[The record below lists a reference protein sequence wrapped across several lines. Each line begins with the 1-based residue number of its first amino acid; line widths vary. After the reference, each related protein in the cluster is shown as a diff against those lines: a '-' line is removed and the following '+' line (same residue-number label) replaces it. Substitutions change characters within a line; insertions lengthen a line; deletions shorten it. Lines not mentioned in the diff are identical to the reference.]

1 MYQSDR
7 AARSAAPH
15 QVRPTGKMRYDG
27 GFEPHWRAA
36 MPNQSAQPIVFGK
49 YTLLERISHGGMA
62 EVFRARTLG
71 EAGFER
77 IVAIKLLLPQ
87 VAMDDEFVTM
97 LIDEAKIAGQL
108 SHANIA
114 QIFDLGKAEDRYYIV
129 QEYVPGRDL
138 RAILRHLGDED
149 RRISLAQA
157 CHILLKVCEGLDYA
171 HNKRDAA
178 GNPLNLV
185 HRDISPQNVI
195 ASYEGEIKLIDFGI
209 VKAEGRATR
218 TLAGLVKG
226 KFAYMSPEQLRG
238 LPVDR
243 RSDVFACGIVLY
255 ELLTGEP
262 LFKRATEFETLRR
275 ARYAD
280 IEPPSRINREVPP
293 ELDRIALK
301 ALARHVDDRYQN
313 ALQFRDELWEF
324 VRSHGCFYTRNELAS
339 WMRRT
344 FPDGAPATEL
354 EMDAEPPT
362 VDPDAPPPAGVH
374 PRRDSRPESAAP
386 PPLDYDQSDPD
397 SELPQDP
404 DVYADMRTLVEPGY
418 SSRFAAD
425 GGSPPD
431 GSEDAGRPT
440 KPMGS
445 TTPAVR
451 DLANAA
457 LSQPD
462 RAVFIPGSEDG
473 RLAVGSDP
481 SIDLGVKLPRQG
493 PTEDEETTSQR
504 PEVGEPTSPAAER
517 PAAAAPA
524 RDGFG
529 GETDPIGN
537 ARWVDPQTP
546 TRQRPRAVDPGEG
559 VIDPESAA
567 TSPYLPAMRG
577 HGAVGPTGSSAPP
590 MQSSTSGDAIKDALA
605 HAQTLSPSSPRLPG
619 MPPARAP
626 GDPTPDPQVS
636 WRPAGAPPPGA
647 GPARNTPRPGPS
659 GPHSNSGFPGPDT
672 GGPGMSNVGTGMP
685 LPAPPTSGPGV
696 PGAGVPGAGVP
707 GAGVPGAGVPGAGVP
722 GAGVPGAGMPRPGP
736 GGIASPL
743 PGPGMPSP
751 LPGPGMPSPLPG
763 PGMPSPLPGPGM
775 PSPLPGRSMSPMAGP
790 SPMPGGR
797 MPGGPKPGG
806 P

>member
-1 MYQSDR
+1 
-7 AARSAAPH
+7 
-15 QVRPTGKMRYDG
+15 
-27 GFEPHWRAA
+27 
-36 MPNQSAQPIVFGK
+36 MPNQSAQPIAFGK

-114 QIFDLGKAEDRYYIV
+114 QIFDLGRADDRYYIV
-129 QEYVPGRDL
+129 QEYVQGRDL
-138 RAILRHLGDED
+138 RAILRDLSD
-149 RRISLAQA
+149 RNERLSLAQC

-243 RSDVFACGIVLY
+243 RSDVFACGIVLH

-262 LFKRATEFETLRR
+262 LFKRGTEFETLRR

-280 IEPPSRINREVPP
+280 IEPPSKVNPEVPP

-301 ALARHVDDRYQN
+301 GLARHVDDRYQS

-324 VRSHGCFYTRNELAS
+324 VRSHGCFYTRNELAA
-339 WMRRT
+339 WMRQT
-344 FPDGAPATEL
+344 FPEGSPAGDLAL
-354 EMDAEPPT
+354 ETDSPSAAREIPPNAG
-362 VDPDAPPPAGVH
+362 VQRLEDLPAPPGAT
-374 PRRDSRPESAAP
+374 

-404 DVYADMRTLVEPGY
+404 DHYADMRTLVEPGF
-418 SSRFAAD
+418 SARFAAD
-425 GGSPPD
+425 DGPPPE
-431 GSEDAGRPT
+431 GEGEPRST

-445 TTPAVR
+445 TAPAVR

-457 LSQPD
+457 MSQPD
-462 RAVFIPGSEDG
+462 RAVFIPGTEEG

-481 SIDLGVKLPRQG
+481 SIDLGVKLPRRS
-493 PTEDEETTSQR
+493 PTEEEETTAQR
-504 PEVGEPTSPAAER
+504 PNATDPT
-517 PAAAAPA
+517 APA
-524 RDGFG
+524 TEQPRPGGAPDGFG
-529 GETDPIGN
+529 GQTDPIGN
-537 ARWVDPQTP
+537 ARWIEPTTP
-546 TRQRPRAVDPGEG
+546 TRQRPRAIDPGEG
-559 VIDPESAA
+559 IMDPESAA
-567 TSPYLPAMRG
+567 TSPYLPAQRAPAG
-577 HGAVGPTGSSAPP
+577 GGPAAPSGEP
-590 MQSSTSGDAIKDALA
+590 AMKASTSGEAIKDALV
-605 HAQTLSPSSPRLPG
+605 HARTLGPNSPRLPG
-619 MPPARAP
+619 MPPVRPP
-626 GDPTPDPQVS
+626 GEQSAQDP
-636 WRPAGAPPPGA
+636 PAGRWSPGA
-647 GPARNTPRPGPS
+647 PAASGSGPGPAATMPGAPEPMSGQGMPNAGPRHGMDGPMPGP
-659 GPHSNSGFPGPDT
+659 GVAT
-672 GGPGMSNVGTGMP
+672 P
-685 LPAPPTSGPGV
+685 LPAPTASP
-696 PGAGVPGAGVP
+696 
-707 GAGVPGAGVPGAGVP
+707 
-722 GAGVPGAGMPRPGP
+722 MPNPSMMPGP
-736 GGIASPL
+736 GPSLSPL
-743 PGPGMPSP
+743 PGPSPMSSMQGPPMQPPMQPSMSP
-751 LPGPGMPSPLPG
+751 MPGPGMHPGPAFHPHPTGDHLPG
-763 PGMPSPLPGPGM
+763 PAFHPHPTGDHLPGPPFHPHPTGEH
-775 PSPLPGRSMSPMAGP
+775 LPGPTRSRGSLFLIAAAVLVLVAAAIT
-790 SPMPGGR
+790 SLVLAASGG
-797 MPGGPKPGG
+797 
-806 P
+806 

>member
-1 MYQSDR
+1 
-7 AARSAAPH
+7 
-15 QVRPTGKMRYDG
+15 MRYDG

-36 MPNQSAQPIVFGK
+36 MPNQSAQPIAFGK

-87 VAMDDEFVTM
+87 VAMDEEFVTM

-114 QIFDLGKAEDRYYIV
+114 QIFDLGRADDRYYIV

-138 RAILRHLGDED
+138 RAILRHLSD
-149 RRISLAQA
+149 RNERLSLAQC

-178 GNPLNLV
+178 GPLNLV

-243 RSDVFACGIVLY
+243 RSDVFACGIVLH

-262 LFKRATEFETLRR
+262 LFKRGTEFETLRR

-280 IEPPSRINREVPP
+280 IEAPSKVNPEVPP

-301 ALARHVDDRYQN
+301 GLARHVDDRYQS

-324 VRSHGCFYTRNELAS
+324 VRSHGCFYTRNELAA
-339 WMRRT
+339 WMRQT
-344 FPDGAPATEL
+344 FPEGS
-354 EMDAEPPT
+354 
-362 VDPDAPPPAGVH
+362 PAGDLDLET
-374 PRRDSRPESAAP
+374 DSPSAVREIPPNAGVQRLADLPAGPGATP

-404 DVYADMRTLVEPGY
+404 DVYADMRTLVEPGF
-418 SSRFAAD
+418 SARFAAD
-425 GGSPPD
+425 DGPPPE
-431 GSEDAGRPT
+431 GEPPRST

-445 TTPAVR
+445 TAPAVR

-457 LSQPD
+457 MSQPD
-462 RAVFIPGSEDG
+462 RAVFIPGTEEG

-481 SIDLGVKLPRQG
+481 SIDLEVKLPRRS
-493 PTEDEETTSQR
+493 PTEEEETTAQR
-504 PEVGEPTSPAAER
+504 PNATDPT
-517 PAAAAPA
+517 APA
-524 RDGFG
+524 TEQPRPGGAPDGFG
-529 GETDPIGN
+529 GQTDPIGN
-537 ARWVDPQTP
+537 ARWIEPQTP
-546 TRQRPRAVDPGEG
+546 TRQRPRAIDSGEG
-559 VIDPESAA
+559 IMDPESAA
-567 TSPYLPAMRG
+567 TSPYLPAQRAAAG
-577 HGAVGPTGSSAPP
+577 GGSAAPSGEPAPP
-590 MQSSTSGDAIKDALA
+590 MKASTSGEAIKDALA
-605 HAQTLSPSSPRLPG
+605 HARTLGPSSPRLPG
-619 MPPARAP
+619 MPPVRPPGEQSAPDPPAGRWSPGAPAASGSGPGPATTMPGAPEPMSGHGVPNGAP
-626 GDPTPDPQVS
+626 GH
-636 WRPAGAPPPGA
+636 GI
-647 GPARNTPRPGPS
+647 
-659 GPHSNSGFPGPDT
+659 
-672 GGPGMSNVGTGMP
+672 GGPMQGPGVASP
-685 LPAPPTSGPGV
+685 LPAPAGSPMGPS
-696 PGAGVPGAGVP
+696 
-707 GAGVPGAGVPGAGVP
+707 
-722 GAGVPGAGMPRPGP
+722 MMPGP
-736 GGIASPL
+736 G
-743 PGPGMPSP
+743 PS
-751 LPGPGMPSPLPG
+751 L
-763 PGMPSPLPGPGM
+763 
-775 PSPLPGRSMSPMAGP
+775 SPMPGP
-790 SPMPGGR
+790 SPMSSMQGPPMQPPTSPMHDPGMHPGPPFHPHPTGDHVPGPPFHPHPTGDHLPGPTRSRGR
-797 MPGGPKPGG
+797 LFLIVAAVLVLVGAATTSLILAASGG
-806 P
+806 

>member
-7 AARSAAPH
+7 AARSAARH
-15 QVRPTGKMRYDG
+15 QVRRARKMRYDG

-36 MPNQSAQPIVFGK
+36 MPNQSAQPIAFGK

-87 VAMDDEFVTM
+87 VAMDEEFVTM

-114 QIFDLGKAEDRYYIV
+114 QIFDLGRAEDRYYIV

-138 RAILRHLGDED
+138 RAILRHLSDGDQ
-149 RRISLAQA
+149 RLTLAQA

-243 RSDVFACGIVLY
+243 RSDVFACGIVLH

-262 LFKRATEFETLRR
+262 LFKRGTEFETLRR
-275 ARYAD
+275 ARYGD
-280 IEPPSRINREVPP
+280 IEPPSKQNREVPP

-324 VRSHGCFYTRNELAS
+324 VRSHGCFYTRNEMAA
-339 WMRRT
+339 WMRQT
-344 FPDGAPATEL
+344 FPDGSPAG
-354 EMDAEPPT
+354 EPDSEPAIEIEAVT
-362 VDPDAPPPAGVH
+362 LDPGLQPPPPVQRSTGQPPGRVT
-374 PRRDSRPESAAP
+374 P

-404 DVYADMRTLVEPGY
+404 DVYGDMRTLVEPGF

-425 GGSPPD
+425 QGPGPD
-431 GSEDAGRPT
+431 SGELPRST

-445 TTPAVR
+445 TAPAVR
-451 DLANAA
+451 DLADAA

-462 RAVFIPGSEDG
+462 RAVFIPGNDEG

-481 SIDLGVKLPRQG
+481 SLDLAVKLPRRG
-493 PTEDEETTSQR
+493 PSDDEETTSQR
-504 PEVGEPTSPAAER
+504 PSASDPTAPAAEQTTA
-517 PAAAAPA
+517 PAAG
-524 RDGFG
+524 RDGFAPA
-529 GETDPIGN
+529 TDPIGN
-537 ARWVDPQTP
+537 ARWVEPQTP
-546 TRQRPRAVDPGEG
+546 TRQRPRAIDPGEG
-559 VIDPESAA
+559 TIDPESQA
-567 TSPYLPAMRG
+567 TSPYLPAMRATG
-577 HGAVGPTGSSAPP
+577 GVPTAGGRPPAPN
-590 MQSSTSGDAIKDALA
+590 MQASTSGDAVKDALA
-605 HAQTLSPSSPRLPG
+605 LAQTLGPSSPRLPG
-619 MPPARAP
+619 MPPPARATGPLPSPEPPSSWRAELP
-626 GDPTPDPQVS
+626 GPSDGGPGPMPQARPDRSTPMPDP
-636 WRPAGAPPPGA
+636 GPPG
-647 GPARNTPRPGPS
+647 PMPGPS
-659 GPHSNSGFPGPDT
+659 GMPMPGP
-672 GGPGMSNVGTGMP
+672 PMP
-685 LPAPPTSGPGV
+685 
-696 PGAGVPGAGVP
+696 
-707 GAGVPGAGVPGAGVP
+707 
-722 GAGVPGAGMPRPGP
+722 MQEMQMPGP
-736 GGIASPL
+736 P
-743 PGPGMPSP
+743 M
-751 LPGPGMPSPLPG
+751 
-763 PGMPSPLPGPGM
+763 
-775 PSPLPGRSMSPMAGP
+775 SMP
-790 SPMPGGR
+790 SPMPGPPMSMQSP
-797 MPGGPKPGG
+797 MPGPPMSMPSPMPGPPMSMQSPMTPMPGPMHQG
-806 P
+806 LPYGHPPPPARARANVVLVGGAVLVLIAAVIASIVLAASGG

>member
-7 AARSAAPH
+7 AAGSAAQH
-15 QVRPTGKMRYDG
+15 QVRRDGKMRYDG

-36 MPNQSAQPIVFGK
+36 MPNQSAQPIAFGK

-114 QIFDLGKAEDRYYIV
+114 QIFDLGRADDRYYIV

-138 RAILRHLGDED
+138 RAILKHLSD
-149 RRISLAQA
+149 RGQRLTLAQS

-178 GNPLNLV
+178 GSPLNLV

-243 RSDVFACGIVLY
+243 RSDVFACGIVLH

-262 LFKRATEFETLRR
+262 LFKRGTEFETLRR
-275 ARYAD
+275 ARYGEID
-280 IEPPSRINREVPP
+280 PPSKINREVPP

-301 ALARHVDDRYQN
+301 ALARHVDDRYQS

-324 VRSHGCFYTRNELAS
+324 VRSHGCFTSRDELAA
-339 WMRRT
+339 WMRQT
-344 FPDGAPATEL
+344 FPEDPGGSEPEIEIERSGAAREL
-354 EMDAEPPT
+354 PPG
-362 VDPDAPPPAGVH
+362 AGVQRLADLA
-374 PRRDSRPESAAP
+374 PKRVTP

-397 SELPQDP
+397 SELPHDA
-404 DVYADMRTLVEPGY
+404 DGYGDMRTLVEPGF
-418 SSRFAAD
+418 SARFAAD
-425 GGSPPD
+425 DGPPPD
-431 GSEDAGRPT
+431 VEGEPPRST

-445 TTPAVR
+445 AAPAVR

-462 RAVFIPGSEDG
+462 RAVFIPGSEEA

-481 SIDLGVKLPRQG
+481 SIDLGVKLPRRS

-504 PEVGEPTSPAAER
+504 PNAADPGSSEPTIPAAEKPR
-517 PAAAAPA
+517 PPGAQG
-524 RDGFG
+524 GFSV
-529 GETDPIGN
+529 ETDPIGN
-537 ARWVDPQTP
+537 ARWIEPQTP
-546 TRQRPRAVDPGEG
+546 TRQRPRAIDPADGPVDPEA
-559 VIDPESAA
+559 AA
-567 TSPYLPAMRG
+567 TSPYLPAARG
-577 HGAVGPTGSSAPP
+577 AGAPP
-590 MQSSTSGDAIKDALA
+590 RQSSTSGEAVKDALA
-605 HAQTLSPSSPRLPG
+605 HAQTLGPSSPRLPG
-619 MPPARAP
+619 MPPVRPTGEQAP
-626 GDPTPDPQVS
+626 PDPPVS
-636 WRPAGAPPPGA
+636 WRPAPAAA
-647 GPARNTPRPGPS
+647 G
-659 GPHSNSGFPGPDT
+659 
-672 GGPGMSNVGTGMP
+672 
-685 LPAPPTSGPGV
+685 SGPGPV
-696 PGAGVPGAGVP
+696 ASPELPVA
-707 GAGVPGAGVPGAGVP
+707 
-722 GAGVPGAGMPRPGP
+722 M
-736 GGIASPL
+736 ASPL
-743 PGPGMPSP
+743 PGPPIAP
-751 LPGPGMPSPLPG
+751 T
-763 PGMPSPLPGPGM
+763 
-775 PSPLPGRSMSPMAGP
+775 P
-790 SPMPGGR
+790 SPMPMAMSPVPGPPMHGMHPSPAYGHPGPHGHPPAAHGRSRASLFLVGGALLVLVAAAIASIVLAAS
-797 MPGGPKPGG
+797 GG
-806 P
+806 

>member
-1 MYQSDR
+1 
-7 AARSAAPH
+7 
-15 QVRPTGKMRYDG
+15 
-27 GFEPHWRAA
+27 
-36 MPNQSAQPIVFGK
+36 MPNQSAQPIAFGK

-62 EVFRARTLG
+62 EVFRASTVG

-114 QIFDLGKAEDRYYIV
+114 QIFDLGQADDRYYIV

-138 RAILRHLGDED
+138 RAILRHLSERGQ
-149 RRISLAQA
+149 RLSLAQS

-243 RSDVFACGIVLY
+243 RSDVFACGIVLH

-262 LFKRATEFETLRR
+262 LFKRGTEFETLRR
-275 ARYAD
+275 ARYGEID
-280 IEPPSRINREVPP
+280 PPSKINREVPP
-293 ELDRIALK
+293 ELDRIVLK

-324 VRSHGCFYTRNELAS
+324 VRSHGCFYSRNEMAA
-339 WMRRT
+339 WMRQT
-344 FPDGAPATEL
+344 FPEGGTGDEEIEIEPSKPAAAATPPPAVDTTGTGAPAGRLTPSPL
-354 EMDAEPPT
+354 
-362 VDPDAPPPAGVH
+362 
-374 PRRDSRPESAAP
+374 
-386 PPLDYDQSDPD
+386 LDYDQSDPD
-397 SELPQDP
+397 SELPHDA
-404 DVYADMRTLVEPGY
+404 DVLADMRTLVEPGF

-425 GGSPPD
+425 PGPPPE
-431 GSEDAGRPT
+431 GEGEPPRAT

-445 TTPAVR
+445 TAPAVR
-451 DLANAA
+451 DLADAA
-457 LSQPD
+457 LAQPE
-462 RAVFIPGSEDG
+462 RAVFIPGNEEG

-481 SIDLGVKLPRQG
+481 SIDLGVKLPRRS

-504 PEVGEPTSPAAER
+504 PSAEDPT
-517 PAAAAPA
+517 APA
-524 RDGFG
+524 SEQAGAASPQDRFAL
-529 GETDPIGN
+529 ETDPIGN
-537 ARWVDPQTP
+537 ARWVEPQTP
-546 TRQRPRAVDPGEG
+546 TRQRAKAIDPGEG

-567 TSPYLPAMRG
+567 TSPYLPAMRSA
-577 HGAVGPTGSSAPP
+577 GAVPAAGGRPAPAMP
-590 MQSSTSGDAIKDALA
+590 SHGLGDAVKDALA
-605 HAQTLSPSSPRLPG
+605 HAQTLGPSSPRLPG

-626 GDPTPDPQVS
+626 GTEPPPDPPVS
-636 WRPAGAPPPGA
+636 WRSAPAGGESGPAPAARPGFPSPMPEPVGA
-647 GPARNTPRPGPS
+647 GPV
-659 GPHSNSGFPGPDT
+659 PD
-672 GGPGMSNVGTGMP
+672 
-685 LPAPPTSGPGV
+685 
-696 PGAGVPGAGVP
+696 
-707 GAGVPGAGVPGAGVP
+707 
-722 GAGVPGAGMPRPGP
+722 
-736 GGIASPL
+736 
-743 PGPGMPSP
+743 
-751 LPGPGMPSPLPG
+751 
-763 PGMPSPLPGPGM
+763 
-775 PSPLPGRSMSPMAGP
+775 P
-790 SPMPGGR
+790 SPMPGAPMAMPMPSP
-797 MPGGPKPGG
+797 MPGPAMPLPSPVPGPPVPPMTPMTPMPGLMPHG
-806 P
+806 APYGYPPPPDPRRGDAGAPRRSRASAILVGAAVLVLVAAAITSIVLAASGG